1 MANVS
6 GGVTSG
12 VPSVRVSLTIEK
24 TEEFFRNLGLK
35 TRLDEAG
42 IGDDTIEEIVR
53 RFNERGAAY
62 GEDGDVTG
70 EVARRILQ
78 NCKSKK
84 ETTDTGGTSMKT
96 VILTSFKSDVRAHML
111 QDLLKN
117 EGIESML
124 QGEYTAQVLAY
135 IPGMEIKVLVF
146 EKDYARAF
154 EILKASFPE
163 KV

>member
-1 MANVS
+1 MLDIIPVS
-6 GGVTSG
+6 YTH
-12 VPSVRVSLTIEK
+12 
-24 TEEFFRNLGLK
+24 
-35 TRLDEAG
+35 LD
-42 IGDDTIEEIVR
+42 VYKR
-53 RFNERGAAY
+53 QAY

-78 NCKSKK
+78 NCKAKK
-84 ETTDTGGTSMKT
+84 ETTDTEGTSMKT

-135 IPGMEIKVLVF
+135 IPGMEIKVPVSYTHLDVY
-146 EKDYARAF
+146 KRQGYKRRIKPSDVTD
-154 EILKASFPE
+154 
-163 KV
+163 KVSMQEQTRIKK

>member
-1 MANVS
+1 M
-6 GGVTSG
+6 
-12 VPSVRVSLTIEK
+12 
-24 TEEFFRNLGLK
+24 
-35 TRLDEAG
+35 DEAG

-146 EKDYARAF
+146 EKDYAQAF

>member
-1 MANVS
+1 MYEY
-6 GGVTSG
+6 
-12 VPSVRVSLTIEK
+12 RITIEK

-117 EGIESML
+117 E
-124 QGEYTAQVLAY
+124 V
-135 IPGMEIKVLVF
+135 
-146 EKDYARAF
+146 
-154 EILKASFPE
+154 
-163 KV
+163 

>member
-1 MANVS
+1 M
-6 GGVTSG
+6 
-12 VPSVRVSLTIEK
+12 R
-24 TEEFFRNLGLK
+24 
-35 TRLDEAG
+35 EAQH
-42 IGDDTIEEIVR
+42 
-53 RFNERGAAY
+53 
-62 GEDGDVTG
+62 DVTG

-84 ETTDTGGTSMKT
+84 ETTDTEGTSMKT